1 MEKQQCRGEDRKSID
16 IDIEIKVKV
25 KVKVSET
32 PDPWQRSS
40 LAVSKNIT

>member
-1 MEKQQCRGEDRKSID
+1 MEKQQCRGEDRKSIGID
-16 IDIEIKVKV
+16 IGIDIEIKTKI
-25 KVKVSET
+25 SET